1 MDHLQQQQVVIFKIN
16 IRKKEKEK
24 KYCQN
29 CGHNCHCGG
38 YCFQDYD
45 EKKETLCCTHCRHE
59 EKQEKITDPEALF
72 NGA

>member
-1 MDHLQQQQVVIFKIN
+1 M
-16 IRKKEKEK
+16 

-38 YCFQDYD
+38 DCMKDYD
-45 EKKETLCCTHCRHE
+45 GKGEILCCGHCRH
-59 EKQEKITDPEALF
+59 KVDTDFDPEEVKYDSMDYESF